1 VVGGVLAAQYG
12 SIPDIG
18 PADCSFLESVSAT
31 ATNDFTVPA
40 SCEGPNDSCVAA
52 GCIAAVK
59 PEFYEFPSRST
70 LCDIIFF
77 LINMLAAPLQPHM
90 VQRAYIASSDANLR
104 IVMAAML
111 VAPFVAQPPGI
122 VIGLTKSAYN
132 PSFPLVNQDAT
143 AFSGLTSQ
151 LKMTGPFQYFLVTL
165 MTCSCLAAIMSTAD
179 SALMGASSIVSL
191 DIFKG
196 TLFPSMSKKN
206 VVRFGE
212 LTSVV
217 ICSLAFFLGMFMS
230 DDQMGVIIIFQNGM
244 LMQLLPAFGFGLF
257 WQICERP
264 VCSGIVAG
272 LVSLIILTITGN
284 PLDGYVPA
292 VNISVF
298 VNFLTVALMCVFA
311 PGPSREKEE
320 QLDVPQIRSVMSTSR
335 EPKFVLIA
343 LMVGIALISAPWY
356 GSVGSIEP
364 MILGAPRWA
373 IIQMLSFVV
382 IFFLGIVAAALW
394 KPPQNEATKAVK
406 MDMAG
411 VAPSEA
417 ETASTEHGSGKM

>member
-1 VVGGVLAAQYG
+1 ML
-12 SIPDIG
+12 
-18 PADCSFLESVSAT
+18 
-31 ATNDFTVPA
+31 
-40 SCEGPNDSCVAA
+40 
-52 GCIAAVK
+52 
-59 PEFYEFPSRST
+59 SR
-70 LCDIIFF
+70 
-77 LINMLAAPLQPHM
+77 
-90 VQRAYIASSDANLR
+90 
-104 IVMAAML
+104 
-111 VAPFVAQPPGI
+111 
-122 VIGLTKSAYN
+122 
-132 PSFPLVNQDAT
+132 
-143 AFSGLTSQ
+143 
-151 LKMTGPFQYFLVTL
+151 GPFQYFLVTL

-320 QLDVPQIRSVMSTSR
+320 QLDVPQIRTSGTNPLVSR
-335 EPKFVLIA
+335 WKTHQHQNNHHEL
-343 LMVGIALISAPWY
+343 
-356 GSVGSIEP
+356 ERQET
-364 MILGAPRWA
+364 LGFTPNIPQARWNFA
-373 IIQMLSFVV
+373 WFDSHADGQ
-382 IFFLGIVAAALW
+382 
-394 KPPQNEATKAVK
+394 KNEH
-406 MDMAG
+406 
-411 VAPSEA
+411 EI
-417 ETASTEHGSGKM
+417 

>member
-1 VVGGVLAAQYG
+1 MTYNFDL
-12 SIPDIG
+12 DT
-18 PADCSFLESVSAT
+18 C
-31 ATNDFTVPA
+31 
-40 SCEGPNDSCVAA
+40 
-52 GCIAAVK
+52 
-59 PEFYEFPSRST
+59 FPW
-70 LCDIIFF
+70 
-77 LINMLAAPLQPHM
+77 
-90 VQRAYIASSDANLR
+90 
-104 IVMAAML
+104 
-111 VAPFVAQPPGI
+111 
-122 VIGLTKSAYN
+122 
-132 PSFPLVNQDAT
+132 
-143 AFSGLTSQ
+143 
-151 LKMTGPFQYFLVTL
+151 GPFQYFLVTL

-217 ICSLAFFLGMFMS
+217 ICSLAFFLGMFLS

-257 WQICERP
+257 WPICERP

-292 VNISVF
+292 VNVSVF

-320 QLDVPQIRSVMSTSR
+320 QLDVPQIRTSVTN
-335 EPKFVLIA
+335 PP
-343 LMVGIALISAPWY
+343 PW
-356 GSVGSIEP
+356 
-364 MILGAPRWA
+364 R
-373 IIQMLSFVV
+373 
-382 IFFLGIVAAALW
+382 
-394 KPPQNEATKAVK
+394 
-406 MDMAG
+406 
-411 VAPSEA
+411 
-417 ETASTEHGSGKM
+417 SGKTGKSWILPQIYIQISQKPDGFFKWIFHGLDDRWW